1 MQQDTMDKLFED
13 LHNLMADAQALVT
26 ATAKVHGEDV
36 AASRSRTEQS
46 ISRVRERL
54 EQARDFTVNQVSAV
68 TQRSE
73 RFIGAN
79 PGKALGWAAGAGL
92 LLGLLLAPRR

>member
-1 MQQDTMDKLFED
+1 MQQVTMDRLLED
-13 LHNLMADAQALVT
+13 LHTLMTDAQALVS
-26 ATAKVHGEDV
+26 ATAKVQGEDV

-46 ISRVRERL
+46 IGRVRERL
-54 EQARDFTVNQVSAV
+54 EQARDFTVNQLSAV

-73 RFIGAN
+73 RLIGAH
-79 PGKALGWAAGAGL
+79 PGKAVGWAAGAGL